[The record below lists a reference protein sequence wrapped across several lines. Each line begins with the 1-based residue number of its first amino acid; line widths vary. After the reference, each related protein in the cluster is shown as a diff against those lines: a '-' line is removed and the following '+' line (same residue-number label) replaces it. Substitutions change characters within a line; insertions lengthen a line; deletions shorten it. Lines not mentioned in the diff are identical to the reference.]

1 MNRLAFCAGIFAQ
14 THKRQPPGLK
24 LRLQLGKQLHNRFQ
38 PCGRCFA
45 VKERLREQHAHR
57 IRVEILKDF
66 CDGFIDLLNAQCV
79 LTASE
84 NDFAFKLTVE
94 TRHHG
99 FKTVADS

>member
-1 MNRLAFCAGIFAQ
+1 M
-14 THKRQPPGLK
+14 
-24 LRLQLGKQLHNRFQ
+24 
-38 PCGRCFA
+38 
-45 VKERLREQHAHR
+45 
-57 IRVEILKDF
+57 EILKDF
-66 CDGFIDLLNAQCV
+66 RDGFIDLLNAQCV